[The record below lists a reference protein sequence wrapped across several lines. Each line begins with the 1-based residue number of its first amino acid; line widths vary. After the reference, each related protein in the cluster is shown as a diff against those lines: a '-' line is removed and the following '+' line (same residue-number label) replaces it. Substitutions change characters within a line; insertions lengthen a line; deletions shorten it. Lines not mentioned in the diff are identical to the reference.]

1 MKDLIDK
8 YIRFLE
14 IERNAPKTTTKSYK
28 IDLIQF
34 QEYIADRHSVSD
46 ASHIEKHHLRLYIG
60 YLNKQGYSRSTL
72 QRKIASL
79 RSFLKYAFKRG
90 YLLKDASGLLI
101 TPKSEKR
108 VPKYIAQ
115 PEINAALNE
124 YESEYTAKSDA
135 LSDRF
140 EWIRNQLILELLYS
154 TGIRLSELV
163 NLDINDISID
173 QHQIKVTG
181 KGNKE
186 RIVPF
191 GTSVAEPLI
200 NYLTLRA
207 AFLSNNSFTEPVTA
221 LLLTKS
227 GKRVYPRLVQRFV
240 KQFLS
245 EQTEAK
251 KKSPHAFRHSF
262 ATHLLDAGA
271 DIRII
276 KELLG
281 HSSLGTTQI
290 YASTSVEALK
300 KQYQGAHPRAEKSTS
315 KKQETL

>member
-1 MKDLIDK
+1 MKEIIDK
-8 YIRFLE
+8 YIRYLE
-14 IERNAPKTTTKSYK
+14 IERNAPKTTVGSYRGDLTQFSQFL
-28 IDLIQF
+28 IDNHAVGDIT
-34 QEYIADRHSVSD
+34 
-46 ASHIEKHHLRLYIG
+46 HIDKHHLRFYIG
-60 YLNKQGYSRSTL
+60 MLNRQGYKRATL
-72 QRKIASL
+72 QRKIACI

-90 YLLKDASGLLI
+90 YLNRDASGLLI

-115 PEINAALNE
+115 QEINSALNE
-124 YESEYTAKSDA
+124 YEIQYSSNSDTPV
-135 LSDRF
+135 DRA
-140 EWIRNQLILELLYS
+140 ESVRDQLILELLYS

-163 NLDINDISID
+163 NINLSDISIV
-173 QHQIKVTG
+173 QRQIKVTG
-181 KGNKE
+181 KGSKQ

-191 GTSVAEPLI
+191 GTSVMEPL
-200 NYLTLRA
+200 NEYLSLRE
-207 AFLSNNSFTEPVTA
+207 LLLNNKSSQDSVTA

-227 GKRVYPRLVQRFV
+227 GKRVYPRMIQRLV
-240 KQFLS
+240 KSFLT

-251 KKSPHAFRHSF
+251 KKSPHALRHSY

-271 DIRII
+271 DIRVI

-300 KQYQGAHPRAEKSTS
+300 KQYKGAHPRAEKSIS